1 MLRNKKAWR
10 MRDLDLPT
18 FIPDGERTSP
28 LFQEEVY
35 VIMWRSEK
43 SGGTYSII
51 RKSEE
56 GMRRYVYALE
66 LVGWP
71 KDDIKVFKQHKPW
84 IPVKKTE
91 EPTKRNLLP
100 PPKEGYEI

>member
-1 MLRNKKAWR
+1 MNNKKAWR
-10 MRDLDLPT
+10 MRDLDLPQFT
-18 FIPDGERTSP
+18 PDEGRTSP
-28 LFQEEVY
+28 LYQDDVY
-35 VIMWRSEK
+35 VIMWRSER

-71 KDDIKVFKQHKPW
+71 KDQIKVINQSKPW
-84 IPVKKTE
+84 VPLKKAE
-91 EPTKRNLLP
+91 EPKPRKQLP
-100 PPKEGYEI
+100 APREGYDK

>member
-1 MLRNKKAWR
+1 MRNKKAWR

-18 FIPDGERTSP
+18 FMPDGERISP

-66 LVGWP
+66 LIGWH
-71 KDDIKVFKQHKPW
+71 KDEIKVFKQHKPW
-84 IPVKKTE
+84 VPLKKTE
-91 EPTKRNLLP
+91 EPKKRNQLP